1 MFYEVWIQPTD
12 GPLTV
17 LERGPK
23 GELGWVDDKEAAVT
37 WAKSRRR
44 RFRNMDF
51 LVRSED
57 EQRNA
62 EIVYRTLDDAELQDE
77 TKEWPEAAAR
87 ST

>member
-23 GELGWVDDKEAAVT
+23 GELGWVDDQEAAVT

-44 RFRNMDF
+44 RYRNMDF
-51 LVRSED
+51 LVRAVPDDHPVPQGSP
-57 EQRNA
+57 
-62 EIVYRTLDDAELQDE
+62 EIVYRTLDDAELQEE
-77 TKEWPEAAAR
+77 TRA
-87 ST
+87 